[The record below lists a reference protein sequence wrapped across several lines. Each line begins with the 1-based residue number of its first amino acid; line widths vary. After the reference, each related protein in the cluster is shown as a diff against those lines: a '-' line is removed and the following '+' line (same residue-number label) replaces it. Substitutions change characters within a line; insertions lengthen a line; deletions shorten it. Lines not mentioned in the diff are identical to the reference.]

1 MDVRDFSVE
10 VLVIELLLKVK
21 KNQNFRRKI
30 CTKSGNN
37 ARQSYGQSRLP
48 DRPPMGALVS
58 CLPRLRTRNV
68 YLHACM
74 RLSAHPSC
82 SLACWHSYLHY
93 TVTVNQ
99 ILAPRQ
105 PCRLATRVQF
115 TEGGLQLGA
124 RGEKIEGKKKGQ
136 VISSTSSF
144 APFAFPSARCD
155 TTVAFTL
162 LMSDDSFGSRR
173 FGCTLKTA
181 CDRAL
186 KCT

>member
-1 MDVRDFSVE
+1 M
-10 VLVIELLLKVK
+10 
-21 KNQNFRRKI
+21 
-30 CTKSGNN
+30 
-37 ARQSYGQSRLP
+37 RQSYGQSRIL

-58 CLPRLRTRNV
+58 CLPRLRTLHV
-68 YLHACM
+68 YLRTCM

-105 PCRLATRVQF
+105 PCRLATRVRF
-115 TEGGLQLGA
+115 TKGRLQPGA
-124 RGEKIEGKKKGQ
+124 RGEKTEGKKKGQ

-144 APFAFPSARCD
+144 APFAFPSARCNAM
-155 TTVAFTL
+155 VAFTL
-162 LMSDDSFGSRR
+162 LPSDDSFGSLR
-173 FGCTLKTA
+173 FACTLKTA
-181 CDRAL
+181 CDHAL